1 MLSFLER
8 RLLLP
13 LFHEVVGK
21 HGQTIGERLPRL
33 LLRANDE
40 RIASALNLDFVAF
53 QLKFAGNPYG
63 LTVAAH
69 KELGLLPYRHCKIV
83 FLKMMYTHDD
93 IQRYPS
99 VNEELTI
106 WTGQI
111 DSCVKSLWLI

>member
-8 RLLLP
+8 RLLPP

-63 LTVAAH
+63 L
-69 KELGLLPYRHCKIV
+69 LPLI
-83 FLKMMYTHDD
+83 
-93 IQRYPS
+93 
-99 VNEELTI
+99 
-106 WTGQI
+106 
-111 DSCVKSLWLI
+111 KSLVFFRIATVRLPS